1 MIDVRDTFILLTRES
16 LKQIKRLSIFLALI
30 LFSAAFSVEAQTR
43 ISLPHTGF
51 MPEDIAVI
59 INEDDPLSR
68 QIGNYYQ
75 QARRIPEI
83 NMIRLRFSSE
93 RSVMTRKEFQ
103 QLKKNIDR
111 LTPDHVQAYAVAWTS
126 PYRVGCMSLTSAL
139 AFGFDEKYCSKKCAP
154 TAPSPYFNA
163 PSQYPATDYKL
174 RPAMMLAG
182 TSFEQVKA
190 LIDRGIASDHSF
202 PKGQAY
208 LLSTSDKARNNRATS
223 YAQTAKDL
231 AGVFSLQILETNFI
245 SDRQDVLFYFTGLTE
260 VPMLETLGFLPGTLA
275 DHLTSAGGMLTDSL
289 QMSSLRWLEAGAT
302 ASYGTVTEPCSF
314 PQKFPSPAVAM
325 FHYALGAS
333 AIEAYWKSVAWPGQG
348 VFIGEPLA
356 KPFAP
361 LLRKINPG
369 HYELT
374 VFSPREGRLRIEK
387 SLSAA
392 GPFKL
397 HSRQQSI
404 RRGKNLIHFRFDEKT
419 DGYLKLQWN

>member
-1 MIDVRDTFILLTRES
+1 MMSARKS
-16 LKQIKRLSIFLALI
+16 LKQIRRLFVFLTII
-30 LFSAAFSVEAQTR
+30 LSFAAFSVQAQTR
-43 ISLPHTGF
+43 ISLPKTGL
-51 MPEDIAVI
+51 MPEDIAVL
-59 INEDDPLSR
+59 INEDDPLSQ

-75 QARRIPEI
+75 QARHIPES

-93 RSVMTRKEFQ
+93 RSVMTPQEFQ
-103 QLKKNIDR
+103 QLKATIDR
-111 LTPDHVQAYAVAWTS
+111 LTPDHVQAYAIAWTS

-139 AFGFDEKYCSKKCAP
+139 ALGFDEKYCSTECAP

-174 RPAMMLAG
+174 RPTMMLAG

-208 LLSTSDKARNNRATS
+208 LLSTSDKARNNRAMS

-231 AGVFSLQILETNFI
+231 AGVFPLQILETNFI
-245 SDRQDVLFYFTGLTE
+245 SDQKDILFYFTGIIRA
-260 VPMLETLGFLPGTLA
+260 PMLETLGFLPGALA
-275 DHLTSAGGMLTDSL
+275 DHLTSFGGMLTDSP

-302 ASYGTVTEPCSF
+302 ASYGTVVEPCSY

-325 FHYALGAS
+325 FHYASGAT

-361 LLRKINPG
+361 LLREISPG
-369 HYELT
+369 RYELT
-374 VFSPREGRLRIEK
+374 IFSPRAGRLRIEK

-404 RRGKNLIHFRFDEKT
+404 RRGKNIIHFWFNEKS
-419 DGYLKLQWN
+419 DGYLKLQWY

>member
-1 MIDVRDTFILLTRES
+1 MMLSRKS
-16 LKQIKRLSIFLALI
+16 LKQIRRLFVFLTII
-30 LFSAAFSVEAQTR
+30 LSFAAFSVQAQTR
-43 ISLPHTGF
+43 ISLPKTGF

-59 INEDDPLSR
+59 INEDDPLSQ

-75 QARRIPEI
+75 QARHIPES

-93 RSVMTRKEFQ
+93 RSVMTPQEFQ
-103 QLKKNIDR
+103 QLKATIDR
-111 LTPDHVQAYAVAWTS
+111 LTPDHVQAYAIAWTS

-139 AFGFDEKYCSKKCAP
+139 ALGFDEKYCSIECAP

-174 RPAMMLAG
+174 RPTMMLAG

-208 LLSTSDKARNNRATS
+208 LLSTSDKARNNRAMS

-231 AGVFSLQILETNFI
+231 AGVFPLQILETNFI
-245 SDRQDVLFYFTGLTE
+245 SDQKDILFYFTGIIR
-260 VPMLETLGFLPGTLA
+260 VPMLETLGFLPGALA
-275 DHLTSAGGMLTDSL
+275 DHLTSAGGMLTDSP

-302 ASYGTVTEPCSF
+302 ASYGTVVEPCSY

-325 FHYALGAS
+325 FHYASGAT

-361 LLRKINPG
+361 LLREISPG
-369 HYELT
+369 RYELT
-374 VFSPREGRLRIEK
+374 IFSPRAGRLRIEK

-404 RRGKNLIHFRFDEKT
+404 RRGKNLIHFWFNEKS
-419 DGYLKLQWN
+419 DGYLKLQWY

>member
-1 MIDVRDTFILLTRES
+1 MMLTRKS
-16 LKQIKRLSIFLALI
+16 LKRIKQLPVLLALI
-30 LFSAAFSVEAQTR
+30 LFSTAFSAEARTR
-43 ISLPHTGF
+43 ISLPHTGL
-51 MPEDIAVI
+51 MPDDIAVI
-59 INEDDPLSR
+59 VNDNDPLSR
-68 QIGNYYQ
+68 QIGSYYQ
-75 QARRIPEI
+75 QARHIPES
-83 NMIRLRFSSE
+83 NMIHLRFSSE
-93 RSVMTRKEFQ
+93 RSVITPKEFK
-103 QLKKNIDR
+103 QLKKNINQ

-139 AFGFDEKYCSKKCAP
+139 AFGFDEKYCSTECAP

-163 PSQYPATDYKL
+163 QGRYPFTDYKL

-190 LIDRGIASDHSF
+190 LIDRGISSDHSF

-208 LLSTSDKARNNRATS
+208 LLSTSDKARNNRAIS

-245 SDRQDVLFYFTGLTE
+245 SDRHDVLFYFTGQIE
-260 VPMLETLGFLPGTLA
+260 VPMLETLDFLPGALA
-275 DHLTSAGGMLTDSL
+275 DHLTSAGGMLTDSP

-302 ASYGTVTEPCSF
+302 ASYGTVIEPCSY

-325 FHYALGAS
+325 FHYALGAT

-361 LLRKINPG
+361 LLREISPNR
-369 HYELT
+369 YELT
-374 VFSPREGRLRIEK
+374 IFSPRAGRLRIEK

-397 HSRQQSI
+397 HSRQQPI
-404 RRGKNLIHFRFDEKT
+404 RRGKNLIHFRFNEKI